1 VIQEFRDFI
10 DKGGVFEAA
19 VGLVM
24 ALAFVPVVDSIVE
37 YLLMPIVAAIFGQP
51 DFTSLSIDI
60 GDAEIGYGFIL
71 TAIVSFLS
79 IAFVLFLLVKA
90 YNRATRKQEEEAGP
104 SDNDLLVEIRDALV
118 SRG

>member
-1 VIQEFRDFI
+1 MIQEFKDFI

-37 YLLMPIVAAIFGQP
+37 HIVLPIVAAIAGEP
-51 DFTSLSIDI
+51 DFNTIGFDI
-60 GDAEIGYGFIL
+60 GDARIGIGFVI
-71 TAIVSFLS
+71 TALVSFIS

-90 YNRATRKQEEEAGP
+90 YNRSTGKVDEDDGP
-104 SDNDLLVEIRDALV
+104 SEKDLLVEIRDSLRQ
-118 SRG
+118 RG